1 MNFIQ
6 TAKRRSNKS
15 ADKHDSTD
23 LFAFLLENSTGKAAT
38 VTKEEDRDDYFEDDL
53 DDEEYHLDMEI
64 GWPKKSTKSRSVN
77 SAMNVL
83 QPATTKPL
91 SEEETR
97 TIDLMQAR
105 MAQNVAGLGNRP
117 LNTMEIAKQCKR
129 IMVAYNIG
137 QRLFAKAVM
146 REVVKVRRH

>member
-1 MNFIQ
+1 
-6 TAKRRSNKS
+6 
-15 ADKHDSTD
+15 
-23 LFAFLLENSTGKAAT
+23 LENSTAKTANVA
-38 VTKEEDRDDYFEDDL
+38 KEEDRDDYFEDDL
-53 DDEEYHLDMEI
+53 DDEEYHLDMEAGV
-64 GWPKKSTKSRSVN
+64 GWPKKSTKRNV
-77 SAMNVL
+77 MNVL

-146 REVVKVRRH
+146 REVVKVSCSRFSSQMPIIHAKIPVSRLIK